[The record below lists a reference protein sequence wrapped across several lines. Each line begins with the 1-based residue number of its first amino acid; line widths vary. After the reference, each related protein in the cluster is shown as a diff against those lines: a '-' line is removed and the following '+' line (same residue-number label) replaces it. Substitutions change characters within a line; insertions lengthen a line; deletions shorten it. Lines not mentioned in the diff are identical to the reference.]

1 MADIQKN
8 QAGQTEGLPR
18 SNGKEGLPRHIAII
32 MDGNGRWAKKRGM
45 PRTFGH
51 KKGAEN
57 VVKITRAMKES
68 GVKYLTLYA
77 FSTENWQRSKDEVDA
92 LMQLLNEYLDKELK
106 EIMDN
111 NVRIVF
117 IGERYMLSD
126 SIQAK
131 MTFLEKESEKNTDL
145 TLCIALSYG
154 SRQEILSAVKKIAAK
169 VKEGS
174 MDISQITQD
183 VFSEELY
190 TKEIPDP
197 DVLIRTSGEQ
207 RISNYLLWQSA
218 YTELFFTNTLWPD
231 FGKDELWDI
240 INKFNQ
246 RERRYGKN

>member
-1 MADIQKN
+1 MDTKN
-8 QAGQTEGLPR
+8 IC
-18 SNGKEGLPRHIAII
+18 RHIAII

-183 VFSEELY
+183 VFSKELY

-240 INKFNQ
+240 INKFNH

>member
-1 MADIQKN
+1 MDTKN
-8 QAGQTEGLPR
+8 ICRQ
-18 SNGKEGLPRHIAII
+18 IAII
-32 MDGNGRWAKKRGM
+32 RDGNGRWAKKRGM

-154 SRQEILSAVKKIAAK
+154 SRQEILFAVKKIAAK

>member
-1 MADIQKN
+1 MDTKN
-8 QAGQTEGLPR
+8 IC
-18 SNGKEGLPRHIAII
+18 RHIAII

-45 PRTFGH
+45 PRTLGH

-131 MTFLEKESEKNTDL
+131 MIFLEKESEKITDL

-240 INKFNQ
+240 INKFNH

>member
-1 MADIQKN
+1 MSTTNICN
-8 QAGQTEGLPR
+8 
-18 SNGKEGLPRHIAII
+18 HIAII

-57 VVKITRAMKES
+57 VVKITRSMKES

-106 EIMDN
+106 EIMEN

-126 SIQAK
+126 DIQKK
-131 MTFLEKESEKNTDL
+131 MHFLEAESAKNSDL

-154 SRQEILSAVKKIAAK
+154 SRQEILSAVKNIARK
-169 VKEGS
+169 VQNNQISIE
-174 MDISQITQD
+174 DISQDT
-183 VFSEELY
+183 FSDELY
-190 TKEIPDP
+190 TKDIPDP
-197 DVLIRTSGEQ
+197 DILIRTSGEQ
-207 RISNYLLWQSA
+207 RISNYLLWQIA
-218 YTELFFTNTLWPD
+218 YTELFFTDTLWPD
-231 FGKDELWDI
+231 FGKDELLDI
-240 INKFNQ
+240 IKKFTS

>member
-1 MADIQKN
+1 
-8 QAGQTEGLPR
+8 
-18 SNGKEGLPRHIAII
+18 

-131 MTFLEKESEKNTDL
+131 MAFLEKESEKNTDL

-154 SRQEILSAVKKIAAK
+154 SRQEILSAVKKSPQK
-169 VKEGS
+169 
-174 MDISQITQD
+174 
-183 VFSEELY
+183 
-190 TKEIPDP
+190 
-197 DVLIRTSGEQ
+197 
-207 RISNYLLWQSA
+207 
-218 YTELFFTNTLWPD
+218 
-231 FGKDELWDI
+231 
-240 INKFNQ
+240 
-246 RERRYGKN
+246 

>member
-1 MADIQKN
+1 MSTTNICN
-8 QAGQTEGLPR
+8 
-18 SNGKEGLPRHIAII
+18 HIAII
-32 MDGNGRWAKKRGM
+32 MDGNGRWAKKRGI

-57 VVKITRAMKES
+57 VVKITRSMKES

-106 EIMDN
+106 EIMEN

-126 SIQAK
+126 DIQKK
-131 MTFLEKESEKNTDL
+131 MHFLEAESAKNSDL

-154 SRQEILSAVKKIAAK
+154 SRQEILSAVKNIARK
-169 VKEGS
+169 VQNNQISIE
-174 MDISQITQD
+174 DISQDT
-183 VFSEELY
+183 FSDELY
-190 TKEIPDP
+190 TKDIPDP
-197 DVLIRTSGEQ
+197 DILIRTSGEQ
-207 RISNYLLWQSA
+207 RISNYLLWQIA
-218 YTELFFTNTLWPD
+218 YTELFFTDTLWPD
-231 FGKDELWDI
+231 FGKDELLDI
-240 INKFNQ
+240 IKKFTS

>member
-1 MADIQKN
+1 MDTKN
-8 QAGQTEGLPR
+8 IC
-18 SNGKEGLPRHIAII
+18 RHIAII

-45 PRTFGH
+45 PRPFAH

-131 MTFLEKESEKNTDL
+131 MAFLEKESEKNTDL

-154 SRQEILSAVKKIAAK
+154 SRQEILFAVKKIAAK

>member
-1 MADIQKN
+1 MDTKN
-8 QAGQTEGLPR
+8 IC
-18 SNGKEGLPRHIAII
+18 RHIAII

-57 VVKITRAMKES
+57 VVKITRVMKES

-154 SRQEILSAVKKIAAK
+154 SRQEILFAVKKIAAK

>member
-1 MADIQKN
+1 MDTKN
-8 QAGQTEGLPR
+8 IC
-18 SNGKEGLPRHIAII
+18 RHIAII

-131 MTFLEKESEKNTDL
+131 MAFLEKESEKNTDL

-207 RISNYLLWQSA
+207 RNSNYLLWQSA

>member
-1 MADIQKN
+1 METTNICK
-8 QAGQTEGLPR
+8 
-18 SNGKEGLPRHIAII
+18 HIAII

-57 VVKITRAMKES
+57 VVKITRSMKES

-106 EIMDN
+106 EIMEN

-126 SIQAK
+126 TIQQKMHYLEEESAK
-131 MTFLEKESEKNTDL
+131 NSDL

-154 SRQEILSAVKKIAAK
+154 SRQEILSAVKSIVQK
-169 VKEGS
+169 VQNNQINID
-174 MDISQITQD
+174 DIDQEIFAT
-183 VFSEELY
+183 ELY
-190 TKEIPDP
+190 TKGIPDP
-197 DVLIRTSGEQ
+197 DILIRTSGEQ
-207 RISNYLLWQSA
+207 RISNYLLWQIA
-218 YTELFFTNTLWPD
+218 YTELFFTDTLWPD
-231 FGKDELWDI
+231 FSKEELLEI
-240 INKFNQ
+240 IKKFAS

>member
-1 MADIQKN
+1 MN
-8 QAGQTEGLPR
+8 VP
-18 SNGKEGLPRHIAII
+18 NHIAII
-32 MDGNGRWAKKRGM
+32 LDGNGRWAKERGM
-45 PRTFGH
+45 PRTYGH
-51 KKGAEN
+51 VKGCANLEN
-57 VVKITRAMKES
+57 ICYDIKDL
-68 GVKYLTLYA
+68 GVKYLTVYA

-131 MTFLEKESEKNTDL
+131 MAFLEKESEKNTDL

>member
-1 MADIQKN
+1 
-8 QAGQTEGLPR
+8 
-18 SNGKEGLPRHIAII
+18 

-131 MTFLEKESEKNTDL
+131 MIFLEKESEKNTDL

-183 VFSEELY
+183 VFSKELY

-240 INKFNQ
+240 INKFNH

>member
-1 MADIQKN
+1 MVKDNSCK
-8 QAGQTEGLPR
+8 
-18 SNGKEGLPRHIAII
+18 HIAII

-57 VVKITRAMKES
+57 VVNITRAMKES

-77 FSTENWQRSKDEVDA
+77 FSTENWQRSEDEVKA
-92 LMQLLNEYLDKELK
+92 LMDLLREYLDKEFK

-111 NVRIVF
+111 NVKLVF

-126 SIQAK
+126 DIREK
-131 MTFLEKESEKNTDL
+131 IDYLEKTSKDNSDL

-154 SRQEILSAVKKIAAK
+154 SRHEIVNATKNIAKAYANS
-169 VKEGS
+169 EIS
-174 MDISQITQD
+174 LEDITFDLISNN
-183 VFSEELY
+183 LY
-190 TKEIPDP
+190 TRDIPDP
-197 DVLIRTSGEQ
+197 DILIRTSGEQ
-207 RISNYLLWQSA
+207 RISNYLLWQLA

-231 FGKDELWDI
+231 FNKEELMAI
-240 INKFNQ
+240 IEQFNN

>member
-1 MADIQKN
+1 MDTKN
-8 QAGQTEGLPR
+8 IC
-18 SNGKEGLPRHIAII
+18 RHIAII

-45 PRTFGH
+45 PRTLGH

-131 MTFLEKESEKNTDL
+131 MAFLEKESEKNTDL

-231 FGKDELWDI
+231 FDKDELWDI

>member
-1 MADIQKN
+1 
-8 QAGQTEGLPR
+8 
-18 SNGKEGLPRHIAII
+18 

-57 VVKITRAMKES
+57 VVKITRTMKES

-183 VFSEELY
+183 AFSEELY

>member
-1 MADIQKN
+1 
-8 QAGQTEGLPR
+8 
-18 SNGKEGLPRHIAII
+18 

-45 PRTFGH
+45 PRTLGH

-131 MTFLEKESEKNTDL
+131 MAFLEKESEKNTDL
-145 TLCIALSYG
+145 TLCIALPYG